1 MAEQRPPQAPSYQN
15 PQSPGYQNQNPQP
28 PGNQNPQPPGYQNP
42 QPPGY
47 QNPQPPGYP
56 SPQPP
61 GYQNP
66 QPPGYQNRSRPAI
79 RARSRRAIRAR
90 SRRAIRARNR
100 PAIRTRNRRT
110 TNPHRQNTRT
120 HRVPNRRP
128 ARAPPV
134 EPCPPPEP
142 DPCEEPDYPSDSPQP
157 PTGETGAPYA
167 ASPSGP
173 ITPAQQLE
181 KLRNS
186 LDAGQRELQKFEPL
200 KISLEDLKERIDTLE
215 KTIES
220 QGADASAYT
229 EFYRSVE
236 TYRSALECTI
246 PTIRCQLEL
255 TERQKACIRKA
266 IAAVD
271 ARVKKAESDR
281 DAQNAEVQWRKKKQ
295 KKLEERLAWAKK
307 WHDFFK
313 TDLVKQITD
322 QREKLKA
329 LQGLADPSKDQ
340 CEVWFYLNEMDST
353 PRSARTTEEG
363 EACYMADLN
372 VATFLDCW
380 SPKCYAAAYE
390 HWIVAFN
397 DADSA
402 KKLCDSELVEAEK
415 RATAL
420 ETLAKEAK
428 EKRREWILKEL
439 KTLDCCGPK
448 CP

>member
-28 PGNQNPQPPGYQNP
+28 PGNQNPLPPGYQNP

-61 GYQNP
+61 AYPSPQPPGYQNP
-66 QPPGYQNRSRPAI
+66 QPPGYPSPQP
-79 RARSRRAIRAR
+79 
-90 SRRAIRARNR
+90 
-100 PAIRTRNRRT
+100 PGYQHP
-110 TNPHRQNTRT
+110 NPPIGPYDEPPPPEHTY
-120 HRVPNRRP
+120 PP
-128 ARAPPV
+128 CPEPKACPSPPV

-157 PTGETGAPYA
+157 PTGETGEPYA

-200 KISLEDLKERIDTLE
+200 KISLEDLKQRIGTLE

-220 QGADASAYT
+220 QGTDAAAYT

-295 KKLEERLAWAKK
+295 KKLEDRLAWAKK

-340 CEVWFYLNEMDST
+340 CEVWFYLNEMDSML
-353 PRSARTTEEG
+353 RSARTTEEG